1 MILDVAV
8 TGVDGSDRKVGDH
21 PDQPM
26 IKRARQKIAKYRK
39 SAEEHGFLLM
49 PFVVS
54 HNGQIL
60 KDTAALFVDKL
71 SKSLWLSMEES
82 SNPRNRLYG
91 NYGGVIFLWLL
102 IKQLVEIFCV
112 KLRKW

>member
-39 SAEEHGFLLM
+39 SAEEHGF
-49 PFVVS
+49 FVHAFRS
-54 HNGQIL
+54 FSQWP
-60 KDTAALFVDKL
+60 D
-71 SKSLWLSMEES
+71 SKRDS
-82 SNPRNRLYG
+82 SFYL
-91 NYGGVIFLWLL
+91 
-102 IKQLVEIFCV
+102 
-112 KLRKW
+112 